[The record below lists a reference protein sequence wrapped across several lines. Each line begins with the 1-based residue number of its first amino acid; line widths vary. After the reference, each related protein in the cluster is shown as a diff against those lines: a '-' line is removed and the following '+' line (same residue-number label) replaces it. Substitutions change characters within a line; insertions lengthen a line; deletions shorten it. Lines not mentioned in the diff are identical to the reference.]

1 MRLWHL
7 HEAVSHNIE
16 KRLSAW
22 ARFRPASKYHS
33 WWVEIVLER
42 SAPEEVPGN
51 WRMVTIFVI
60 ECGPTADIADEL
72 PSDEE
77 WGEDRSWYASRDKDL
92 AFLRIGRPE
101 QLVLDDKVFTPVEED
116 VDIEIYNT
124 WEDYLEDPYRI
135 D

>member
-101 QLVLDDKVFTPVEED
+101 QTSQVPPSNPKKMTNPKERPTRQLIPRPRNRLL
-116 VDIEIYNT
+116 N
-124 WEDYLEDPYRI
+124 
-135 D
+135 